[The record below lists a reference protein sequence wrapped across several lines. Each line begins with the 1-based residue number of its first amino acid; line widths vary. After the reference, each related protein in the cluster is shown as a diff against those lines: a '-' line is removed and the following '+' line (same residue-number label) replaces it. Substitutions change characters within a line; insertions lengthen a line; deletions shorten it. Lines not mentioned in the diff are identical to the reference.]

1 LLDRALAHRSW
12 CAEQPGELSNERL
25 EFLGDAVLGLVVA
38 DHVFSTF
45 PDHGEGWLSRARA
58 SLVRASTLYSI
69 ALDLELG
76 AVMRLGKGELL
87 SGGRDK
93 PSILADAVEAIIGA
107 TYVDGGMDEAR
118 ALVLHL
124 LGHRLDELAER
135 VGPDADPSPNDHKS
149 RLQER
154 CAHDGGELPAYTWT
168 ESGPEHAKTFQV
180 QVRIDGK
187 AVATGTGRSKKQAEQ
202 AAAAIA
208 LALLEEQ
215 PHQPE

>member
-1 LLDRALAHRSW
+1 
-12 CAEQPGELSNERL
+12 
-25 EFLGDAVLGLVVA
+25 
-38 DHVFSTF
+38 
-45 PDHGEGWLSRARA
+45 
-58 SLVRASTLYSI
+58 
-69 ALDLELG
+69 
-76 AVMRLGKGELL
+76 
-87 SGGRDK
+87 
-93 PSILADAVEAIIGA
+93 
-107 TYVDGGMDEAR
+107 
-118 ALVLHL
+118 LHL

-168 ESGPEHAKTFQV
+168 ESGPELAKTFQV